1 MSPIP
6 IFLTAKR
13 AFPTPTLSETNS
25 QRPLCASG
33 EVEKHSSSVTNN
45 LNHILKVP
53 KLARI
58 IFGLID
64 KWQRQLVLC
73 GNGLVTWTNL
83 FELPETA

>member
-1 MSPIP
+1 MP

-13 AFPTPTLSETNS
+13 TFPIPALSETIS

-45 LNHILKVP
+45 LNHILVSQVP

-58 IFGLID
+58 IFSLID
-64 KWQRQLVLC
+64 KWQRQLVLS

-83 FELPETA
+83 FELPKRA